1 MSISGPKR
9 SKSPIELRRIGPGD
23 CFAALREGF
32 DDFMATP
39 THVAFV
45 GIFYAVAG
53 IVLAALSSFANA
65 LHLIFPLA
73 AGFALIGPFFAVGLY
88 ELSRRREAG
97 LPASWRDA
105 FAVFRSPALPSVI
118 MLGLFLLAL
127 FALWIGTAQ
136 YLYTWLYGPKAPA
149 AAAPY
154 LHDVLTTSRGW
165 TLILVGGA
173 IGFCFAAVS
182 LMISVVA
189 FPLMLDRDVGLAPA
203 IVASTRLT
211 RDNPGPV
218 ALWGAIVVAALV
230 VGSLPLF
237 IGLAVVMPVA
247 RPRDLALLP
256 PRGRARPG
264 ARGPDR
270 GPDRQGPRRG
280 AGFAAGLDV
289 PRRARL
295 LPQGPG
301 VARRRRSPGEGRA
314 PILPRSTGRRS
325 PPRRPRSSACGSGRA
340 CRGGDRCGRR
350 NSRAGPAAGWRAR
363 GRDGGR
369 RNRRAP
375 RRRRASGRRSR
386 PQTRSPAARRLPLSI
401 AALRK

>member
-1 MSISGPKR
+1 MASAFHVYFGPKALET
-9 SKSPIELRRIGPGD
+9 PIELRRIGPED

-154 LHDVLTTSRGW
+154 LHDVLTTGRGW

-211 RDNPGPV
+211 RANPGPV
-218 ALWGAIVVAALV
+218 ALWGALVVAALV

-237 IGLAVVMPVA
+237 IGLAVVMPVLGHA
-247 RPRDLALLP
+247 TWRFYR
-256 PRGRARPG
+256 RAITREPAHEVPIEDATAKGLVEAPG
-264 ARGPDR
+264 LK
-270 GPDRQGPRRG
+270 QVWT
-280 AGFAAGLDV
+280 FLDV
-289 PRRARL
+289 LDFFRK
-295 LPQGPG
+295 
-301 VARRRRSPGEGRA
+301 GRV
-314 PILPRSTGRRS
+314 
-325 PPRRPRSSACGSGRA
+325 
-340 CRGGDRCGRR
+340 
-350 NSRAGPAAGWRAR
+350 
-363 GRDGGR
+363 
-369 RNRRAP
+369 
-375 RRRRASGRRSR
+375 
-386 PQTRSPAARRLPLSI
+386 
-401 AALRK
+401 

>member
-1 MSISGPKR
+1 MAETFHVYFGPKAFET
-9 SKSPIELRRIGPGD
+9 PIELRRIRTGD
-23 CFAALREGF
+23 CLAALKEGF
-32 DDFMATP
+32 ADFLATP

-45 GIFYAVAG
+45 GIFYALAG
-53 IVLAALSSFANA
+53 IVLAALSSFGSA

-73 AGFALIGPFFAVGLY
+73 AGFALLGPFFAVGLY

-97 LPASWRDA
+97 LKASWRDA

-149 AAAPY
+149 AAAPF

-165 TLILVGGA
+165 TLIVVGCA
-173 IGFCFAAVS
+173 VGFCFAAVS

-218 ALWGAIVVAALV
+218 ALWGALVVAALV

-237 IGLAVVMPVA
+237 IGLAVVMPILGHATWRLYRRAVE
-247 RPRDLALLP
+247 RDPAHEVPIEAPTAKGLVET
-256 PRGRARPG
+256 PG
-264 ARGPDR
+264 LREVWT
-270 GPDRQGPRRG
+270 
-280 AGFAAGLDV
+280 FLDV
-289 PRRARL
+289 LDFFRK
-295 LPQGPG
+295 
-301 VARRRRSPGEGRA
+301 GRV
-314 PILPRSTGRRS
+314 
-325 PPRRPRSSACGSGRA
+325 
-340 CRGGDRCGRR
+340 
-350 NSRAGPAAGWRAR
+350 
-363 GRDGGR
+363 
-369 RNRRAP
+369 
-375 RRRRASGRRSR
+375 
-386 PQTRSPAARRLPLSI
+386 
-401 AALRK
+401 